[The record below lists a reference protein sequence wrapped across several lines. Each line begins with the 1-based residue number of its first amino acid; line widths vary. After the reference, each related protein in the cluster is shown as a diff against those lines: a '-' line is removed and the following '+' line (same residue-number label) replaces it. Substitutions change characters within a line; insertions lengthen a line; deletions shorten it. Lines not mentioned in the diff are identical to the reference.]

1 MLWRFCSVTEAVHQQ
16 PTAYGTIG
24 AGITGFAGAQQFILP
39 GFRERYAGCKT
50 QCRCRGAC
58 HTASADLK
66 ELPSADLHGLL
77 LVSTLSRPI
86 YIRLLRV
93 QGVGVIFLCGR
104 GRKGPELAQFPSIQE
119 GFVTEYHN
127 VGVCVLIWL
136 RESEKTQQK
145 EIENVTNITGVRQ
158 IELWRRDDLQHPR
171 LDEVAEEVPVALVYN
186 GISHVV
192 MMASPKDL
200 EYFALGFSL
209 SEGIIESPRDIF
221 GMDVVPSCNG
231 LEVQIELSSRR
242 FMGLKERRRAL
253 AGRTGCGVCGVEQ
266 LNDIG
271 KPVQPLP
278 FTQTF
283 DLNKLDDALRHLN
296 DFQPVG
302 QLTGCTHA
310 AAWMLPS
317 GELVGG
323 HEDVGRHVALDKLL
337 GRRSQ
342 EGESW
347 QQGAVL
353 VSSRAS
359 YEMVQKSAMCG
370 VEILFAVSAATTLA
384 VEVAERCNLTLVG
397 FCKPGR
403 ATVYTHPQRLSN

>member
-1 MLWRFCSVTEAVHQQ
+1 MSKQNRDPHSSPL
-16 PTAYGTIG
+16 P
-24 AGITGFAGAQQFILP
+24 AGIV
-39 GFRERYAGCKT
+39 
-50 QCRCRGAC
+50 
-58 HTASADLK
+58 
-66 ELPSADLHGLL
+66 ELSVH
-77 LVSTLSRPI
+77 RPPHI
-86 YIRLLRV
+86 TDAIPD
-93 QGVGVIFLCGR
+93 FL
-104 GRKGPELAQFPSIQE
+104 
-119 GFVTEYHN
+119 
-127 VGVCVLIWL
+127 
-136 RESEKTQQK
+136 
-145 EIENVTNITGVRQ
+145 
-158 IELWRRDDLQHPR
+158 
-171 LDEVAEEVPVALVYN
+171 AEEVPVALVYN

-200 EYFALGFSL
+200 ELFAIGFSL
-209 SEGIIESPRDIF
+209 SEGIIEHPQDIY
-221 GMDVVPSCNG
+221 GMDVVQACNG

-271 KPVQPLP
+271 KPVSPLP

-283 DLNKLDDALRHLN
+283 NLAHLDPALEHFN
-296 DFQPVG
+296 DVQPIG
-302 QLTGCTHA
+302 QLSGCTHA
-310 AAWMLPS
+310 AAWVLPS
-317 GELVGG
+317 GEIAGG

-337 GRRSQ
+337 GRRAR
-342 EGESW
+342 ESEVW
-347 QQGAVL
+347 QQGAAL

-403 ATVYTHPQRLSN
+403 ATIYTHPQRLIVNQ

>member
-1 MLWRFCSVTEAVHQQ
+1 MFKQNRATHASPL
-16 PTAYGTIG
+16 P
-24 AGITGFAGAQQFILP
+24 AGIVELSVHRPPHILHATP
-39 GFRERYAGCKT
+39 
-50 QCRCRGAC
+50 
-58 HTASADLK
+58 D
-66 ELPSADLHGLL
+66 
-77 LVSTLSRPI
+77 
-86 YIRLLRV
+86 
-93 QGVGVIFLCGR
+93 FL
-104 GRKGPELAQFPSIQE
+104 
-119 GFVTEYHN
+119 
-127 VGVCVLIWL
+127 
-136 RESEKTQQK
+136 
-145 EIENVTNITGVRQ
+145 
-158 IELWRRDDLQHPR
+158 
-171 LDEVAEEVPVALVYN
+171 AEEVPVALVYN

-200 EYFALGFSL
+200 ELFAIGFSL
-209 SEGIIESPRDIF
+209 SEGIIAHPQEIY
-221 GMDVVPSCNG
+221 GMDVVPACNG

-271 KPVQPLP
+271 KPIIPLP

-283 DLNKLDDALRHLN
+283 NLAHLDRALEHLN
-296 DFQPVG
+296 DVQPIG
-302 QLTGCTHA
+302 QLSGCTHA
-310 AAWMLPS
+310 AAWVLPS
-317 GELVGG
+317 GSIAGG

-337 GRRSQ
+337 GRRAR
-342 EGESW
+342 ENNVW
-347 QQGAVL
+347 QQGAAL

-403 ATVYTHPQRLSN
+403 ATIYTHPQRLIVNQ

>member
-1 MLWRFCSVTEAVHQQ
+1 MNDLQTKKHKNATSVT
-16 PTAYGTIG
+16 G
-24 AGITGFAGAQQFILP
+24 A
-39 GFRERYAGCKT
+39 RE
-50 QCRCRGAC
+50 
-58 HTASADLK
+58 
-66 ELPSADLHGLL
+66 
-77 LVSTLSRPI
+77 VS
-86 YIRLLRV
+86 
-93 QGVGVIFLCGR
+93 
-104 GRKGPELAQFPSIQE
+104 
-119 GFVTEYHN
+119 
-127 VGVCVLIWL
+127 
-136 RESEKTQQK
+136 
-145 EIENVTNITGVRQ
+145 
-158 IELWRRDDLQHPR
+158 LWKRADLQHAVPDM
-171 LDEVAEEVPVALVYN
+171 LAEEVPVALVYN

-200 EYFALGFSL
+200 ELFAIGFSL
-209 SEGIIESPRDIF
+209 SEGIIENASDIY
-221 GMDVVPSCNG
+221 GMDVVSSCNG

-271 KPVQPLP
+271 KPIAPLP
-278 FTQTF
+278 FTQSF
-283 DLNKLDDALRHLN
+283 DLQAVDTGLAHLT

-317 GELVGG
+317 GELAGG

-337 GRRSQ
+337 GHRAREAQ
-342 EGESW
+342 AW
-347 QQGAVL
+347 ARGAVL

-384 VEVAERCNLTLVG
+384 VEVAQRCNLTLVG

-403 ATVYTHPQRLSN
+403 ATIYTHPQRLIGV

>member
-1 MLWRFCSVTEAVHQQ
+1 MNKIHQEEVKNVMNCAGSRQLTLWK
-16 PTAYGTIG
+16 
-24 AGITGFAGAQQFILP
+24 
-39 GFRERYAGCKT
+39 RE
-50 QCRCRGAC
+50 
-58 HTASADLK
+58 
-66 ELPSADLHGLL
+66 
-77 LVSTLSRPI
+77 
-86 YIRLLRV
+86 
-93 QGVGVIFLCGR
+93 
-104 GRKGPELAQFPSIQE
+104 
-119 GFVTEYHN
+119 
-127 VGVCVLIWL
+127 
-136 RESEKTQQK
+136 
-145 EIENVTNITGVRQ
+145 
-158 IELWRRDDLQHPR
+158 DLQHPQP
-171 LDEVAEEVPVALVYN
+171 DEVAEEVPVALVYN

-200 EYFALGFSL
+200 EHFAMGFSL
-209 SEGIIESPRDIF
+209 SEGIIESPQDIF

-231 LEVQIELSSRR
+231 LEVQVELSSRR

-283 DLNKLDDALRHLN
+283 NLANLDTALRHLH
-296 DFQPVG
+296 DYQPVG

-310 AAWMLPS
+310 AAWVQPS
-317 GELVGG
+317 GHLTGG

-337 GRRSQ
+337 GRRAV

-403 ATVYTHPQRLSN
+403 ATIYTHPQRLIAL

>member
-1 MLWRFCSVTEAVHQQ
+1 MNK
-16 PTAYGTIG
+16 I
-24 AGITGFAGAQQFILP
+24 
-39 GFRERYAGCKT
+39 
-50 QCRCRGAC
+50 
-58 HTASADLK
+58 
-66 ELPSADLHGLL
+66 
-77 LVSTLSRPI
+77 
-86 YIRLLRV
+86 
-93 QGVGVIFLCGR
+93 
-104 GRKGPELAQFPSIQE
+104 IQE
-119 GFVTEYHN
+119 N
-127 VGVCVLIWL
+127 I
-136 RESEKTQQK
+136 K
-145 EIENVTNITGVRQ
+145 NVTSPTGSRQ
-158 IELWRRDDLQHPR
+158 LTLWKREDLQHPQP
-171 LDEVAEEVPVALVYN
+171 DEVAEEVPVALVYN

-200 EYFALGFSL
+200 EHFAMGFSL
-209 SEGIIESPRDIF
+209 SEGIIESSQDIY

-231 LEVQIELSSRR
+231 LEVQVELSSRR

-278 FTQTF
+278 YTQTF
-283 DLNKLDDALRHLN
+283 NLAHLDNALRHLP

-310 AAWMLPS
+310 AAWVQPS
-317 GELVGG
+317 GHLAGG

-337 GRRSQ
+337 GRRAI
-342 EGESW
+342 EGETW

-403 ATVYTHPQRLSN
+403 ATIYTHPERLITE

>member
-1 MLWRFCSVTEAVHQQ
+1 MK
-16 PTAYGTIG
+16 
-24 AGITGFAGAQQFILP
+24 
-39 GFRERYAGCKT
+39 KT
-50 QCRCRGAC
+50 QR
-58 HTASADLK
+58 
-66 ELPSADLHGLL
+66 
-77 LVSTLSRPI
+77 
-86 YIRLLRV
+86 
-93 QGVGVIFLCGR
+93 
-104 GRKGPELAQFPSIQE
+104 
-119 GFVTEYHN
+119 
-127 VGVCVLIWL
+127 
-136 RESEKTQQK
+136 K

-253 AGRTGCGVCGVEQ
+253 ADVRAVAYAAWSNLMTSENRCSRYRSPRR
-266 LNDIG
+266 LISTNWMMHYAD
-271 KPVQPLP
+271 
-278 FTQTF
+278 
-283 DLNKLDDALRHLN
+283 H

-359 YEMVQKSAMCG
+359 YEMVQKWRC
-370 VEILFAVSAATTLA
+370 AA
-384 VEVAERCNLTLVG
+384 
-397 FCKPGR
+397 
-403 ATVYTHPQRLSN
+403 

>member
-1 MLWRFCSVTEAVHQQ
+1 MSKQNRVAHASPL
-16 PTAYGTIG
+16 P
-24 AGITGFAGAQQFILP
+24 AGIV
-39 GFRERYAGCKT
+39 
-50 QCRCRGAC
+50 
-58 HTASADLK
+58 
-66 ELPSADLHGLL
+66 ELSVH
-77 LVSTLSRPI
+77 RPPHI
-86 YIRLLRV
+86 SHATPD
-93 QGVGVIFLCGR
+93 F
-104 GRKGPELAQFPSIQE
+104 LAQ
-119 GFVTEYHN
+119 
-127 VGVCVLIWL
+127 
-136 RESEKTQQK
+136 
-145 EIENVTNITGVRQ
+145 
-158 IELWRRDDLQHPR
+158 
-171 LDEVAEEVPVALVYN
+171 EVPVALVYN

-200 EYFALGFSL
+200 ELFAMGFSL
-209 SEGIIESPRDIF
+209 SEGIIAHPQEIY
-221 GMDVVPSCNG
+221 GMDVVQACNG

-271 KPVQPLP
+271 KPIIPLP

-283 DLNKLDDALRHLN
+283 NLAHLDRALEHLN
-296 DFQPVG
+296 DVQPIG
-302 QLTGCTHA
+302 QLSGCTHA
-310 AAWMLPS
+310 AAWVSPS
-317 GELVGG
+317 GDIAGG

-337 GRRSQ
+337 GRRAR
-342 EGESW
+342 ESNVW
-347 QQGAVL
+347 QQGAAL

-403 ATVYTHPQRLSN
+403 ATIYTHPQRLLVDQ

>member
-1 MLWRFCSVTEAVHQQ
+1 MSKQNRDPHSSPL
-16 PTAYGTIG
+16 P
-24 AGITGFAGAQQFILP
+24 AGIV
-39 GFRERYAGCKT
+39 
-50 QCRCRGAC
+50 
-58 HTASADLK
+58 
-66 ELPSADLHGLL
+66 ELSVH
-77 LVSTLSRPI
+77 RPPHI
-86 YIRLLRV
+86 TDAIPD
-93 QGVGVIFLCGR
+93 FL
-104 GRKGPELAQFPSIQE
+104 
-119 GFVTEYHN
+119 
-127 VGVCVLIWL
+127 
-136 RESEKTQQK
+136 
-145 EIENVTNITGVRQ
+145 
-158 IELWRRDDLQHPR
+158 
-171 LDEVAEEVPVALVYN
+171 AEEVPVALVYN

-200 EYFALGFSL
+200 ELFAIGFSL
-209 SEGIIESPRDIF
+209 SEGIIEHPQDIY
-221 GMDVVPSCNG
+221 GMDVVQACNG

-271 KPVQPLP
+271 KPVSPLP

-283 DLNKLDDALRHLN
+283 NLAHLDPALEHLN
-296 DFQPVG
+296 DVQPIG
-302 QLTGCTHA
+302 QLSGCTHA
-310 AAWMLPS
+310 AAWVLPS
-317 GELVGG
+317 GEIVGG

-337 GRRSQ
+337 GRRAR
-342 EGESW
+342 ESEVW
-347 QQGAVL
+347 QQGAAL

-403 ATVYTHPQRLSN
+403 ATIYTHPQRLIVNQ

>member
-1 MLWRFCSVTEAVHQQ
+1 MSKQNRDPHSSPL
-16 PTAYGTIG
+16 P
-24 AGITGFAGAQQFILP
+24 AGIV
-39 GFRERYAGCKT
+39 
-50 QCRCRGAC
+50 
-58 HTASADLK
+58 
-66 ELPSADLHGLL
+66 ELSVH
-77 LVSTLSRPI
+77 RPPHI
-86 YIRLLRV
+86 TDAIPD
-93 QGVGVIFLCGR
+93 FL
-104 GRKGPELAQFPSIQE
+104 
-119 GFVTEYHN
+119 
-127 VGVCVLIWL
+127 
-136 RESEKTQQK
+136 
-145 EIENVTNITGVRQ
+145 
-158 IELWRRDDLQHPR
+158 
-171 LDEVAEEVPVALVYN
+171 AEEVPVALVYN

-200 EYFALGFSL
+200 ELFAIGFSL
-209 SEGIIESPRDIF
+209 SEGIIEHPQDIY
-221 GMDVVPSCNG
+221 GMDVVQACNG

-271 KPVQPLP
+271 KPVSPLP

-283 DLNKLDDALRHLN
+283 NLAHLDPALEHLN
-296 DFQPVG
+296 DIQPIG
-302 QLTGCTHA
+302 QLSGCTHA
-310 AAWMLPS
+310 AAWVLPS
-317 GELVGG
+317 GEIAGG

-337 GRRSQ
+337 GRRAR
-342 EGESW
+342 ESEVW
-347 QQGAVL
+347 QQGAAL

-403 ATVYTHPQRLSN
+403 ATVYTHPQRLIVDQ